1 MKTEVVYLKVRLE
14 LTHPINEDEVQE
26 LIENL
31 DYSFTDEKNRI
42 QDTEISEFEI
52 NEDEDQFFA

>member
-52 NEDEDQFFA
+52 NDSEDQFFA